1 VAYPYRATIKRKFS
15 GNVADVADTRLNKR
29 SRGQGRTQDFP
40 RLLGGRLC
48 LLFANTV
55 EGPIGDAPV
64 DFLGGYTDLAR
75 WGWHAGALQETELDQ
90 LTAGAEQAPEA
101 AAAVFR
107 RAMALRAAVDR
118 LFRATAHAERPDD
131 RDLATVWD
139 EYARAVAHGRLGPTG
154 DGYDWSWEGRP
165 DDLGRPL
172 WPVARSA
179 VELLT
184 GGDLRRVKECPGAD
198 DCGWLFYDTSRNGAR
213 RWCSM
218 EGCGSRVKMRRHY
231 ARQRAGDPPAGG

>member
-1 VAYPYRATIKRKFS
+1 MTE
-15 GNVADVADTRLNKR
+15 TRPNKR

-55 EGPIGDAPV
+55 EGPISDHPL
-64 DFLGGYTDLAR
+64 DFLGSYAELAR
-75 WGWHAGALQETELDQ
+75 WGWHAGVLEE
-90 LTAGAEQAPEA
+90 GEAERLAAAAERDPEA
-101 AAAVFR
+101 AAAAFR
-107 RAMALRAAVDR
+107 RAMALRDAIDR
-118 LFRATAHAERPDD
+118 LFRAVAQGEPPDG
-131 RDLATVWD
+131 RDLATVGE
-139 EYARAVAHGRLGPTG
+139 EYAAALASTRLVPAGG
-154 DGYDWSWEGRP
+154 GYDWTWAGRP
-165 DDLGRPL
+165 DDLDRSL

-184 GGDLRRVKECPGAD
+184 GGDLRRVRACPGAD
-198 DCGWLFYDTSRNGAR
+198 DCGWLFYDTSRNGTR

-231 ARQRAGDPPAGG
+231 ARHRGRAD

>member
-1 VAYPYRATIKRKFS
+1 MEGVT
-15 GNVADVADTRLNKR
+15 DTRPNKR

-55 EGPIGDAPV
+55 EGPISNRPV
-64 DFLGGYTDLAR
+64 DFLVGYTELAR
-75 WGWHAGALQETELDQ
+75 WGWHAGALQEAELAQ
-90 LTAGAEQAPEA
+90 LLAAAEREPEA

-107 RAMALRAAVDR
+107 RAVALRDATDR
-118 LFRATAHAERPDD
+118 LFRAVAHGEPPREG
-131 RDLATVWD
+131 DLACVW
-139 EYARAVAHGRLGPTG
+139 EEHAQAVAHARLAPTG
-154 DGYDWSWEGRP
+154 DGYDWSWKEP

-184 GGDLRRVKECPGAD
+184 DGDLRRVKECPGAD

-231 ARQRAGDPPAGG
+231 ARQRDGARGVET